1 MLATPAFAGDVTL
14 EWDANSEPD
23 IQEYRFYLGNSSR
36 NYGPPVTVGNQTS
49 HTASNLT
56 PGTYFFAVTAV
67 NLAGL
72 ESGFSNEVS
81 ATVNSSTGCDV
92 NSDGS
97 INVLD
102 LQVMTNTIL
111 GSGPCPGNCDINSS
125 GSVDALDVQLLV
137 NIVLGV
143 GSCPQ

>member
-1 MLATPAFAGDVTL
+1 MALRWDRNPESDIAGYRVYHGRTSRSVRPYDTMTL
-14 EWDANSEPD
+14 
-23 IQEYRFYLGNSSR
+23 I
-36 NYGPPVTVGNQTS
+36 TNQTS
-49 HTASNLT
+49 HTVGNLT

-81 ATVNSSTGCDV
+81 ATVNSSPDCDV

-102 LQVMTNTIL
+102 LQVVTNTIL
-111 GSGPCPGNCDINSS
+111 GSGPCPGNCDINNS

-137 NIVLGV
+137 NIVLGI